1 MIHLHSAA
9 TAQQTCN
16 INFSVVF
23 VFLPSRPEQVLT
35 CTFMAPEAHGHRHCA
50 VWILLQMG
58 VLFLCFFFF
67 FSLLSCKSVRY
78 TLYTP
83 TQNILALVCAGAVNS
98 WTCMCRECAPSVYF
112 LRGRV
117 SAREHIHTCISPCQ
131 ASHEL
136 CSDRSH
142 AADGPGVCQAH
153 DLQLDVALTSAH
165 CQLFSPNSLM
175 SPQCL
180 HRLNQCVRLCN
191 LHGDLFLLIFTY
203 HRRPGGMQ
211 AKSPFRGKKCNSTVN
226 LTF

>member
-23 VFLPSRPEQVLT
+23 RVPPLQAWTSSHMHICGPRSSWSSTLCCLDITTDGSSPS
-35 CTFMAPEAHGHRHCA
+35 M
-50 VWILLQMG
+50 
-58 VLFLCFFFF
+58 LFYFFFF
-67 FSLLSCKSVRY
+67 FFVYSVSCKSVRY

-83 TQNILALVCAGAVNS
+83 TQNILALVCARALNS
-98 WTCMCRECAPSVYF
+98 WTCMCREHAPSVYF
-112 LRGRV
+112 PRGRV
-117 SAREHIHTCISPCQ
+117 SARKHIHTCISSCQ

-136 CSDRSH
+136 CSDRSQ
-142 AADGPGVCQAH
+142 AADWPVRHFA
-153 DLQLDVALTSAH
+153 DIRTH

-180 HRLNQCVRLCN
+180 HRLNQYVRLCN
-191 LHGDLFLLIFTY
+191 LQGDLFLLIFTY
-203 HRRPGGMQ
+203 HRRPGGMTT
-211 AKSPFRGKKCNSTVN
+211 KSLLRGKKCNGTVN